1 MILSRGGGFLP
12 YTAYRFSGLTST
24 VVDRDREAEDILRD
38 LKRLSTSARPV
49 GQPLRTAGPAR
60 LRRARPRPLRQR
72 VVPRPQEAGSY
83 YNQFME
89 TYPDFTPGQA
99 GAIDAATPRRFPR
112 LAR

>member
-1 MILSRGGGFLP
+1 M
-12 YTAYRFSGLTST
+12 
-24 VVDRDREAEDILRD
+24 
-38 LKRLSTSARPV
+38 
-49 GQPLRTAGPAR
+49 
-60 LRRARPRPLRQR
+60 
-72 VVPRPQEAGSY
+72 VPRPQEAGSY